1 MSYKCFENVRGILG
15 FGCMRLP
22 MKDGA
27 VDAKQFC
34 EMTDRFI
41 EEGFNYF
48 DTAHGYIGG
57 KSETA
62 IRECVSKRH
71 SRDSFILTD
80 KLTENY
86 FNSREDIV
94 PFFES
99 QLKACGVDYFDF
111 YLMHAQH
118 AGNYEKYKAC
128 EAYKTAFELKKAGKV
143 KYVGLSFHDRAEVL
157 DRILTENPDVDAVQI
172 QFNYLDYEDSGV
184 QSRLCYEVCR
194 KHDKPVIVMEPVRGG
209 RLAVLPKPAAQI
221 YASLSDKSAA
231 SYALRFVAGFEG
243 IKMILSGMSNNA
255 QMEDNIKTMK
265 NPEPLSEKEKEAL
278 GKVLSILRTKG
289 VISCTGCGYC
299 VAGCPAGINIPEIF
313 ACMNAKTIY
322 NEDAT
327 ERFEKL
333 LSNSSK
339 PSYCVECG
347 QCESACPQHL
357 KIRELMKTAAQ
368 ALEKN

>member
-1 MSYKCFENVRGILG
+1 MLG

-22 MKDGA
+22 MKDREI
-27 VDAKQFC
+27 DAKQFC
-34 EMTDRFI
+34 EMTDKFI
-41 EEGFNYF
+41 SEGFNYF

-71 SRDSFILTD
+71 DRDSFILTD

-86 FNSREDIV
+86 FNSQEEII

-99 QLKACGVDYFDF
+99 QLKACGVEYFDF

-128 EAYKTAFELKKAGKV
+128 KAYETALELKKSGRV
-143 KYVGLSFHDRAEVL
+143 RYVGLSFHDKAKVL
-157 DRILTENPDVDAVQI
+157 DRILTENPEVDAVQI
-172 QFNYLDYEDSGV
+172 QFNYLDYEDGGV

-221 YASLSDKSAA
+221 FSSLSDKSAA
-231 SYALRFVAGFEG
+231 SYALRFAAGFEG
-243 IKMILSGMSNNA
+243 IKMVLSGMSNNA
-255 QMEDNIKTMK
+255 QMDDNIATMK
-265 NPEPLSEKEKEAL
+265 NFTPLSAEERAAL
-278 GKVLSILRTKG
+278 EKVLAILKTKG
-289 VISCTGCGYC
+289 VISCTACGYC
-299 VAGCPAGINIPEIF
+299 VAGCPAGINIPEVF

-322 NEDAT
+322 NEDPS
-327 ERFEKL
+327 ERFSEL
-333 LSNSSK
+333 LKTSAK

-357 KIRELMKTAAQ
+357 KIRELLKTAAA
-368 ALEKN
+368 ALEGNG